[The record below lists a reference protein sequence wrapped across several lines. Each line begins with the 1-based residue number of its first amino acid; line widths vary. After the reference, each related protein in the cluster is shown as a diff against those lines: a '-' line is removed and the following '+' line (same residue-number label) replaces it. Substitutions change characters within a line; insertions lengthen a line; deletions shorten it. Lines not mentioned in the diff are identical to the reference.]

1 MTLKDELEKT
11 RAQLRAEK
19 EEWEQEIEK
28 RAQKNLA
35 MLNQR
40 VERLL
45 EPYLQILSSIGVE
58 EIFREIIDE
67 LGLKHRRQN
76 GSDPQVEEPEIIWG
90 ADIRDKAS
98 WGVFSDTDDD
108 SFWWRIDKSGQGVV
122 RGGRSDEIERSL
134 KSKIKVK
141 AVAVKMEWGG
151 ETHWSGG
158 RGTGGDTLVY
168 TCKSLFVGLQK
179 EKKGWQLTIGGEP
192 LDLEDQTG
200 KDEIRPAILR
210 AFVKIEDYS

>member
-11 RAQLRAEK
+11 RVQLRTEK

-28 RAQKNLA
+28 RAQENLA
-35 MLNQR
+35 TLNQR

-76 GSDPQVEEPEIIWG
+76 GSDPQVEEPEIIWR

-98 WGVFSDTDDD
+98 WGVFSDIPRCLR
-108 SFWWRIDKSGQGVV
+108 RIDKSGQRVV
-122 RGGRSDEIERSL
+122 GKGSSEEIERSL

-141 AVAVKMEWGG
+141 SVAVEMEWGG
-151 ETHWSGG
+151 ETYWSEGQ
-158 RGTGGDTLVY
+158 GTGGDTSGY
-168 TCKSLFVGLQK
+168 ACKSISVTLQK
-179 EKKGWQLTIGGEP
+179 EKKGWQLRIGGESF
-192 LDLEDQTG
+192 DLEG
-200 KDEIRPAILR
+200 RAVKDEIRPAILR
-210 AFVKIEDYS
+210 AFVKMEDHP